1 MERSIKECCGLNF
14 KSVSFGELFLNKTM
28 LVAYLLLAIGVIG
41 WIQIYSLRF
50 GHHFVN
56 TMDLVKDAGAHA
68 GMMAE
73 ALKEQIFNMHHIEE
87 VPRQEPWGIFVAQ
100 YTYLLYGGSALIV
113 LVALAELI
121 GLEISH
127 KASAALMTLGISLAL
142 GGMVSIASD
151 WGNPINLYYMI
162 LNPQPQSGMWLML
175 PLYAV
180 YIPFTFVEIY
190 FLMTNKRELAKKL
203 ALPLVVIG
211 LLIDTAEFYIQGL
224 LFQLNAPRELWVD
237 FPSLWIYFLLTGMLS
252 GIGFALIY
260 AGLALKEKSWYE
272 ELKATLRKAG
282 IAVIILVAAYETI
295 SGLGSLKEAPFSTMY
310 YGYII
315 IGLVLP
321 LLLFLAKQDVLAGLL
336 MAIGTFAAR
345 ELFVYGGNAEPMTNR
360 FGMGPEAFSTYGIAD
375 LEKVVYESPHTM
387 EILIIIGCLGLG
399 IAIFKL
405 LDTLLDVSN
414 QPH

>member
-1 MERSIKECCGLNF
+1 MERGVKECCGLNF
-14 KSVSFGELFLNKTM
+14 KSVSFGELFFNKTM
-28 LVAYLLLAIGVIG
+28 LFAYLLLAIGVIG
-41 WIQIYSLRF
+41 WFQIYYLRF

-56 TMDLVKDAGAHA
+56 TMDLVNAHGQNA
-68 GMMAE
+68 AAMAE

-100 YTYLLYGGSALIV
+100 YTYLLYGGSALIF
-113 LVALAELI
+113 LVALAELFN
-121 GLEISH
+121 LHISH

-151 WGNPINLYYMI
+151 WGNPINIYWMI
-162 LNPQPQSGMWLML
+162 LNPQPQSGMWMML
-175 PLYAV
+175 PLYSI
-180 YIPFTFVEIY
+180 YIPFTFIEIY

-211 LLIDTAEFYIQGL
+211 LGIDVAEFYIQGI
-224 LFQLNAPRELWVD
+224 LFQLNAPRHLWAD
-237 FPSLWIYFLLTGMLS
+237 FNGLWIYFLITGVLS

-272 ELKATLRKAG
+272 ELKAVLRKAG
-282 IAVIILVAAYETI
+282 IVAIVLVAAYEAI
-295 SGLGSLKEAPFSTMY
+295 SGFRTIGEAPYTTMF
-310 YGYII
+310 YGYVAV
-315 IGLVLP
+315 GLVLP
-321 LLLFLAKQDVLAGLL
+321 LLLFLVKQDVLAGFLI
-336 MAIGTFAAR
+336 AIGTFSAR
-345 ELFVYGGNAEPMTNR
+345 ELLVYGGNAEPMTNR
-360 FGMGPEAFSTYGIAD
+360 FGMGPEAFSTYNVAE
-375 LEKVVYESPHTM
+375 LEKVIYEAPHTM
-387 EILIIIGCLGLG
+387 EVLIIIGALGLG